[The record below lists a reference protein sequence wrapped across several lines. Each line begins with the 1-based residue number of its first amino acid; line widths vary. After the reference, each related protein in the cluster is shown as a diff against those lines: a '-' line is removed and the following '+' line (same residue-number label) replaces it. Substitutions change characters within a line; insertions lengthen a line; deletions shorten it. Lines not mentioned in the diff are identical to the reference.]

1 MLTDARCCCCITA
14 ASGYFR
20 ICIFARSTIEIMAGV
35 MQMNFDLRSLLQD
48 DKNIKVDA
56 VKKSH
61 EEKALSLMSKGKN
74 IDPLRIGKHVR
85 DLHAELLIPQHIT
98 GTWKFQFDE
107 LRALK

>member
-1 MLTDARCCCCITA
+1 
-14 ASGYFR
+14 
-20 ICIFARSTIEIMAGV
+20 

-61 EEKALSLMSKGKN
+61 EVKALSLVSKGKN

-85 DLHAELLIPQHIT
+85 DLHAEVLIPQHIT